1 MNQILDCARI
11 ILCLSFLIYASW
23 SDYKIREVSNKVW
36 IILGPSALALT
47 SFQFLVY
54 SAQPNQLL
62 TFYVLSFAVTSGLAI
77 IIFYVGGFGGAD
89 AKALMCIALALPV
102 YPNHLLSQ
110 PAGFVSPLFPI
121 TIFTNSVLLGALSVF
136 YAIFRNISWKLK
148 NNKGVFA
155 GLETESFWRKFLAII
170 SGYKVRL
177 SSLEKGHLEPL
188 EDIEI
193 NDERERKRKL
203 LVFPSYEEHEDIVSR
218 LKENDNE
225 RNGWVWVTPGLPL
238 LIFITAGLIVALA
251 YGDLVWFLISSL
263 LA

>member
-1 MNQILDCARI
+1 M
-11 ILCLSFLIYASW
+11 
-23 SDYKIREVSNKVW
+23 
-36 IILGPSALALT
+36 
-47 SFQFLVY
+47 
-54 SAQPNQLL
+54 
-62 TFYVLSFAVTSGLAI
+62 VL
-77 IIFYVGGFGGAD
+77 
-89 AKALMCIALALPV
+89 
-102 YPNHLLSQ
+102 
-110 PAGFVSPLFPI
+110 
-121 TIFTNSVLLGALSVF
+121 FTVF